1 LVRPVDA
8 TRTIQ
13 WAAVGVA
20 VALAITAPACGGDE
34 EFANRPRPPATLQIS
49 AVIAPTR
56 VTVSPSRFG
65 AGPIELIASN
75 QTSISQRLTL
85 RSQRLIA
92 GADQLNQRTAPIN
105 PGDTA
110 SLKADLAE
118 GVYSVSASSATI
130 RGARIRVGPP
140 RVSAK
145 DRLLQP

>member
-1 LVRPVDA
+1 MR
-8 TRTIQ
+8 

-85 RSQRLIA
+85 RSQLIA

-118 GVYSVSASSATI
+118 GVYFVSASSATI